1 MDVNRELNHI
11 VSRNALTLILGVWL
25 TCVRQIER
33 CVKLLGS
40 HRRVRWI
47 DNHKPAFY
55 ALQQAL
61 GMHHIGLLLD
71 VLKVFGLSLFILHAL
86 LVRMEYNVAIG
97 NAAKDVFLTREIN
110 GLRQVTDI
118 TNALASSQSTC
129 QFDGYF
135 LAHAVGNHIG
145 RRVAKQ
151 AFLQT
156 VAPIIVVGNAAQRGL
171 DATQHYRNIGIQ
183 LL

>member
-1 MDVNRELNHI
+1 MDVNGELNHI

-47 DNHKPAFY
+47 DNHKPAIY

-97 NAAKDVFLTREIN
+97 NATQDVFLT
-110 GLRQVTDI
+110 
-118 TNALASSQSTC
+118 
-129 QFDGYF
+129 
-135 LAHAVGNHIG
+135 
-145 RRVAKQ
+145 
-151 AFLQT
+151 
-156 VAPIIVVGNAAQRGL
+156 
-171 DATQHYRNIGIQ
+171 
-183 LL
+183 